1 MSFDHLLNID
11 LKQATNAAM
20 LDDLSGVAKQARES
34 ISDDLDEKALSHAIY
49 DLRQKSLAVVLT
61 LAENIL
67 DGDLDGDET
76 PSDRM
81 EVLVS
86 AYVDDDDDIVLS
98 ALYANMQDVMVS
110 LGVSEG
116 LAEQVLYDDDPLTQD
131 EAIESMAEIIN
142 SNVPDDE
149 DFEEWQAEF
158 IYREPAE
165 FGDDDEAEQLDALKK
180 SETSRHYAKNKHK
193 AGQAWVKNKNGKHI
207 TYKGVKA
214 VRNGKITIVGKRVGG
229 DYKLSSK
236 QKAALS
242 RMGKKAHTESANRS
256 RLRSLMLGMK
266 KGIYKKQHRNA
277 VKSIMKSSAS
287 KGGMV

>member
-34 ISDDLDEKALSHAIY
+34 ISDDLDEKALSHAIH

-158 IYREPAE
+158 IYREPDE
-165 FGDDDEAEQLDALKK
+165 FGDDDEAEQYDSAVPNK
-180 SETSRHYAKNKHK
+180 RYAAKEPTVGKTTTKHTKRGNIVYK
-193 AGQAWVKNKNGKHI
+193 A
-207 TYKGVKA
+207 VKA
-214 VRNGKITIVGKRVGG
+214 IRNGKLAIVNKRIGGNYRPTAKQRAAMKKLAKFAKTKKSIAKRVKSF
-229 DYKLSSK
+229 KLGRK
-236 QKAALS
+236 
-242 RMGKKAHTESANRS
+242 MGLHGNH
-256 RLRSLMLGMK
+256 LPD
-266 KGIYKKQHRNA
+266 
-277 VKSIMKSSAS
+277 
-287 KGGMV
+287 